1 MTSIF
6 ARRKSK
12 TQVVLSSRGGRGL
25 EQQRPARWRD
35 TINHIALAE
44 SGLHCLSNMVGGSST
59 SLALQVRRSLAA
71 GTSRSRIVSSITQS
85 AEHPRRAAFQLV
97 ETCTSSHIRRPLF
110 HRRCISTSLRSQ
122 ETADGGTP
130 NKRGRYVLS
139 PTREANRVACAEGE
153 DGEDGHEMDYP
164 LEKDTGKISMDELLE
179 LASCNP
185 TALSLEAM

>member
-6 ARRKSK
+6 ARRKIR
-12 TQVVLSSRGGRGL
+12 TQVPAGARNGAAAAGGEVERYH
-25 EQQRPARWRD
+25 QSHCACRKRI
-35 TINHIALAE
+35 T
-44 SGLHCLSNMVGGSST
+44 CLSNMVGGSST

-85 AEHPRRAAFQLV
+85 AEHPRRAPFQLV
-97 ETCTSSHIRRPLF
+97 ETCKSSHIRRPLF